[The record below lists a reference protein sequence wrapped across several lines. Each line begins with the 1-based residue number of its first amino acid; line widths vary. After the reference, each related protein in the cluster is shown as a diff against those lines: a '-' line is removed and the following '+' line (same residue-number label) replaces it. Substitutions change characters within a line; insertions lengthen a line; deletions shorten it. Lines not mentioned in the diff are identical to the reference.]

1 MQEPICRASSFRGK
15 NRPGPMNHK
24 DWKRKPAM
32 DSSIRRLIGSDA
44 NRSYLRAL
52 PAFRVE
58 THLPNNLAVLLDKLQ
73 RAEQQR
79 AERRD

>member
-1 MQEPICRASSFRGK
+1 
-15 NRPGPMNHK
+15 MNHK
-24 DWKRKPAM
+24 NRERKKAM

-58 THLPNNLAVLLDKLQ
+58 TNLPNNLAALLDRLQ
-73 RAEQQR
+73 RAEERR